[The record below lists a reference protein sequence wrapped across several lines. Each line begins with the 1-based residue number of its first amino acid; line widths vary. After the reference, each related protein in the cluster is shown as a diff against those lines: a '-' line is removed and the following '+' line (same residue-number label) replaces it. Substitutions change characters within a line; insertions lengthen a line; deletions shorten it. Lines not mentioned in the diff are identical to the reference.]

1 MARVFLAKVVGEPA
15 MPSPFPGM
23 NPYLEQEDAWHDFHE
38 RAIPLA
44 ADLLGT
50 QVLPRYF
57 VKIDEHVYIH
67 ELEEE
72 SRRLMGRADLA
83 MVKARTPGDQ
93 ASATGLLEAPA
104 VVRQPTVDVER
115 LSFLEIRDR
124 QNRQLITA
132 IELLSPSNKRLG
144 SDRDQY
150 LTKQTT
156 LLSSTANLVEI
167 DLLRGGPRMPWLDM
181 PPCDYCIIV
190 SRVEERPHAGIW
202 PIQLRQRLPIIPVPL
217 RSGEPNAVLDL
228 QQIVNRVYDAA
239 GYEFY
244 IYMSDPEPPL
254 SPEEAGWAREFLPH
268 PS

>member
-1 MARVFLAKVVGEPA
+1 
-15 MPSPFPGM
+15 M

-38 RAIPLA
+38 SFMPVARDILNS
-44 ADLLGT
+44 

-57 VKIDEHVYIH
+57 VTIDEHVYIH
-67 ELEEE
+67 ELD
-72 SRRLMGRADLA
+72 SRHFVGRADLA
-83 MVKARTPGDQ
+83 MVKGPTLSDQTP
-93 ASATGLLEAPA
+93 ATGLLEAPA

-132 IELLSPSNKRLG
+132 VELLSPSNKRLG

-150 LTKQTT
+150 LAKQTT

-181 PPCDYCIIV
+181 PASDYCVVV
-190 SRVEERPHAGIW
+190 SRVEERPRAGIW
-202 PIQLRQRLPIIPVPL
+202 PIRLRERLPEIPVPL
-217 RSGEPNAVLDL
+217 RTGEPSAQLDL
-228 QQIVNRVYDAA
+228 QEIVNRIYDAA

-244 IYMSDPEPPL
+244 IYTSDPEPPL
-254 SPEEAGWAREFLPH
+254 SPEDADWAKQFLP
-268 PS
+268 SSR